1 MLAPSVRCTM
11 FPPSV
16 GLVRD
21 VSIRELDA
29 LLVVVGSIIGHSAA
43 AGGHAGG

>member
-1 MLAPSVRCTM
+1 MPPAVNACTLCALHH
-11 FPPSV
+11 V
-16 GLVRD
+16 L
-21 VSIRELDA
+21 SIRELDA